1 MAPGNDKGSPPH
13 TRADNGR
20 RRLGLSAVLLAA
32 LMAGIFILGA
42 FSIPWLEAR
51 GATVAT
57 PLRLLYAP
65 LCHQLDSRCLQVD
78 SGAVAVCARC
88 TGLYLGALAGLLL
101 GAGFIVGRGNDPR
114 PVWFAVAVAPTLIDA
129 LLPRIG
135 LIGLPNVPRL
145 LLALP
150 AGLMAGVFLSIGI
163 YDLFTSRKTFRSR
176 GSTGSGS
183 VVEGWDG

>member
-1 MAPGNDKGSPPH
+1 MTPEKDRRTPPH
-13 TRADNGR
+13 ARTDAGP
-20 RRLGLSAVLLAA
+20 RRLGRSAVLLAA

-42 FSIPWLEAR
+42 FLIPWLEAR
-51 GATVAT
+51 GVSGAT
-57 PLRLLYAP
+57 PLRLFYAP
-65 LCHQLDSRCLQVD
+65 LCHQIDSRALQVD

-88 TGLYLGALAGLLL
+88 TGLYLGGLAGLLMA
-101 GAGFIVGRGNDPR
+101 AGFIVGRGNDPR
-114 PVWFAVAVAPTLIDA
+114 PVWFAVALAPTLIDA

-135 LIGLPNVPRL
+135 LAGLPNVPRL

-163 YDLFTSRKTFRSR
+163 YDLFTSRKSIRSR
-176 GSTGSGS
+176 GSTGSDS